1 MGYLFQINKMLI
13 EIKKNTSGDTGANR
27 ILVEDCVERTPHIG
41 EDNPFD
47 IILFFCK
54 ELNIIQEQDSRLI
67 ITSVGHEI
75 INFMPLVNDSRQIDP
90 NDEQKEFLI
99 DLFPKTEFKKKLK
112 QISDSVKKDYTKKPT
127 VFYFNKN
134 QFHSYGD
141 ELVFLLELE
150 FLIEKNSRY
159 EISKKYNSIFMSC
172 ITNFSKEEL
181 IELQKAQDKVGKRGE
196 ELSIEWEKNRL
207 KDAGRE
213 DLAMLVSDV
222 SDDLTLGYDIASFN
236 ETNEDYKYDRRIEA
250 KGSSTEKRFF
260 WSEGEVKAAEEFGE
274 NFWIYFWFDV
284 WSEKPILTQIQ
295 NPFKKIRENEEI
307 VEEATKWRVK
317 IESN

>member
-1 MGYLFQINKMLI
+1 MLV
-13 EIKKNTSGDTGANR
+13 EIKKNTSEDIGANK
-27 ILVEDCVERTPHIG
+27 ILVEDCIKRTPHIG

-47 IILFFCK
+47 MILFFCK
-54 ELNIIQEQDSRLI
+54 ELNIIQEKDSRLI
-67 ITSVGHEI
+67 ATSIGEEI
-75 INFMPLVNDSRQIDP
+75 INFMPLVNDARQIDP
-90 NDEQKEFLI
+90 NDEQREFLI
-99 DLFPKTEFKKKLK
+99 DLFSKTEFKKKLK
-112 QISDSVKKDYTKKPT
+112 QIFDSVKKDYTKKPT

-134 QFHSYGD
+134 QFHIYGD
-141 ELVFLLELE
+141 ELIFLLELG
-150 FLIEKNSRY
+150 FLIERNSRY
-159 EISKKYNSIFMSC
+159 EISDKCNPIFMSC

-236 ETNEDYKYDRRIEA
+236 ENNEDYKFDRKIEA
-250 KGSSTEKRFF
+250 KASSTEKRFF
-260 WSEGEVKAAEEFGE
+260 WSEGEVEAAEKISK

-284 WSEKPILTQIQ
+284 WSEEPILTQIQ
-295 NPFKKIRENEEI
+295 DPFKKIRKNKKF
-307 VEEATKWRVK
+307 VEEPMKWRVK